1 MSIRL
6 IGRILFGFTALCGLL
21 ADVSLA
27 AEQHFT
33 LSLQNGRLAEVPPT
47 LRAVEGDEVVW
58 ELTSDRSLELHL
70 HGYDLRHSIAAGT
83 TAVWRF
89 AAIHSGR
96 FPLEVHEHGG
106 NGHGLLLYLEVYPE

>member
-6 IGRILFGFTALCGLL
+6 IGRFLLSSAALCGLL
-21 ADVSLA
+21 PDAGLA
-27 AEQHFT
+27 AEQQFR

-47 LRAVEGDEVVW
+47 LRVVEGDEVVW

-70 HGYDLRHSIAAGT
+70 HGYDLGHSVAAGT

-89 AAIHSGR
+89 PASHSGR

-106 NGHGLLLYLEVYPE
+106 NGHGPLLYLEVYPE